1 MLSTLFTARLEV
13 PLKKITAWIAAG
25 AALLLALMGVVALLD
40 DSQSASRHGAASDQ
54 VPAEYRELVNAA
66 GSVCDGI
73 TPGIIAAQIAQES
86 SWDPG
91 ATNPSG
97 AAGIAQFM
105 PDTWKSVGKDYNGD
119 GNANVNDPADAI
131 PAQGHYMCDQLNQI
145 KEAASQG
152 RVSGDPVTLALAAY
166 NAGLGA
172 VLDAG
177 GVPASSE
184 TQHYVQVITANA
196 SNYENKTSS
205 GTTQVAA
212 SGNIANAIAW
222 AQSIAANDSY
232 AYVWGGEGAADGG
245 YDCSGLTKEFASR
258 LGVNLPHLADSQA
271 GYGTTVSS
279 LAEAKPGDLL
289 FWGSGVYHHVAIYTG
304 DNQMVSADSEATGIN
319 SEPIWG
325 TVTLIKR
332 IA

>member
-1 MLSTLFTARLEV
+1 MLSTLDTAETRETM
-13 PLKKITAWIAAG
+13 KKITAWIAAG
-25 AALLLALMGVVALLD
+25 TALLLALIGVVALLD
-40 DSQSASRHGAASDQ
+40 ESQSASRHGTASDQ
-54 VPAEYRELVNAA
+54 VPAEYRDLVNAA

-73 TPGIIAAQIAQES
+73 TPGLIAAQIAQES
-86 SWDPG
+86 GWDPG
-91 ATNPSG
+91 ATSPVG
-97 AAGIAQFM
+97 ASGIAQFM
-105 PDTWKSVGKDYNGD
+105 PDTWKSVGRDYNGD
-119 GNANVNDPADAI
+119 GVANVNDPADAI
-131 PAQGHYMCDQLNQI
+131 PTQGHYMCDQLNQV

-152 RVSGDPVTLALAAY
+152 SVSGDPITLALAAY

-177 GVPASSE
+177 GVPAFSE
-184 TQHYVQVITANA
+184 TQHYVQVIQANA
-196 SNYENKTSS
+196 SNYENKNS

-212 SGNIANAIAW
+212 SGSIADAIAW
-222 AQSIAANDSY
+222 AQSIAADNSY
-232 AYVWGGEGAADGG
+232 AYVWGGEGTADGG
-245 YDCSGLTKEFASR
+245 YDCSGLTKEYAAR
-258 LGVNLPHLADSQA
+258 LGVTLPHLADSQA

-289 FWGSGVYHHVAIYTG
+289 FWGSGTYHHVAIYTG

-319 SEPIWG
+319 AEPIWG

>member
-1 MLSTLFTARLEV
+1 MLSTLLTAETRETV
-13 PLKKITAWIAAG
+13 KKITIYIAAG
-25 AALLLALMGVVALLD
+25 AAALLALLGVVALLD
-40 DSQSASRHGAASDQ
+40 ESQSASRHGTASDQ
-54 VPAEYRELVNAA
+54 VPAEYRDLVNAA

-73 TPGIIAAQIAQES
+73 TPGLIAAQIAQES
-86 SWDPG
+86 GWNPG
-91 ATNPSG
+91 ATSPAG

-105 PDTWKSVGKDYNGD
+105 PNTWKSVGKDYNGD

-131 PAQGHYMCDQLNQI
+131 PAQGHYMCDQLNQV

-177 GVPASSE
+177 GVPAFSE
-184 TQHYVQVITANA
+184 TQHYVQVIKANA
-196 SNYENKTSS
+196 SNYENKDS

-212 SGNIANAIAW
+212 SGSIADAIAW
-222 AQSIAANDSY
+222 AQSIAANDNY
-232 AYVWGGEGAADGG
+232 AYVWGGEGADDGG
-245 YDCSGLTKEFASR
+245 YDCSGLTKEYAAR
-258 LGVNLPHLADSQA
+258 LGVSLPHLADSQA

-319 SEPIWG
+319 AEPIWG